1 MIIQCPSCS
10 TNFFLDKKKF
20 KGSVKKLKC
29 SRCSMVWT
37 SSAEG
42 NPLDVPK
49 LYEPA
54 SSQGLTSSQA
64 ASQSVDQNLKPD
76 HPLPVPFN
84 APKENQTS
92 IFLWIAFLLVFIS
105 FILGWNNRAIVIN
118 KFPILAPA
126 VEIFD
131 PSLKFRGIEISNLL
145 SRIDSNE
152 NGSSLVITGSLINQE
167 NYLRKVPS
175 LIVVIE
181 DGRGSILLK
190 KVIKSKDSYFDYQEI
205 KDFEVKFLKY
215 PPNASNI
222 FVEIIN

>member
-1 MIIQCPSCS
+1 
-10 TNFFLDKKKF
+10 
-20 KGSVKKLKC
+20 
-29 SRCSMVWT
+29 MVWT

-54 SSQGLTSSQA
+54 SSQGLRSSQA

-84 APKENQTS
+84 TPKENQTS

-105 FILGWNNRAIVIN
+105 FIIGWNNRAIVIN
-118 KFPILAPA
+118 QFPILAPV

-145 SRIDSNE
+145 SRIDSRE
-152 NGSSLVITGSLINQE
+152 NGSSLVVTGSLINQE

-181 DGRGSILLK
+181 DERGSILVK
-190 KVIKSKDSYFDYQEI
+190 KVIKSKGSYFDYQEI

-215 PPNASNI
+215 PANASNI

>member
-10 TNFFLDKKKF
+10 TNFFLDKKKL
-20 KGSVKKLKC
+20 KGSKKKLKC

-42 NPLDVPK
+42 NPLDVP
-49 LYEPA
+49 
-54 SSQGLTSSQA
+54 SQGLRSSQA

-84 APKENQTS
+84 TPKENQTS
-92 IFLWIAFLLVFIS
+92 IFLWITFLLVFIS
-105 FILGWNNRAIVIN
+105 FIIGWNNRAIVIN
-118 KFPILAPA
+118 QFPILAPV

-145 SRIDSNE
+145 SRIDSRE
-152 NGSSLVITGSLINQE
+152 NGSSLVVTGSLINQE

-181 DGRGSILLK
+181 DERGSILVK
-190 KVIKSKDSYFDYQEI
+190 KVIKSKGSYFDYQEI

-215 PPNASNI
+215 PANASNI

>member
-1 MIIQCPSCS
+1 
-10 TNFFLDKKKF
+10 
-20 KGSVKKLKC
+20 
-29 SRCSMVWT
+29 MVWT

-54 SSQGLTSSQA
+54 SSQGLRSSQA
-64 ASQSVDQNLKPD
+64 ASKSVDQNLKPD

-84 APKENQTS
+84 TPKENQTS
-92 IFLWIAFLLVFIS
+92 IFLWITFLLVFIS
-105 FILGWNNRAIVIN
+105 FIIGWNNRAIVIN
-118 KFPILAPA
+118 QFPILAPV

-145 SRIDSNE
+145 SRIDSRE
-152 NGSSLVITGSLINQE
+152 NGSSLVVTGSLINQE

-181 DGRGSILLK
+181 DERGSILVK
-190 KVIKSKDSYFDYQEI
+190 KVIKSKGSYFDYQEI

-215 PPNASNI
+215 PANASNI
-222 FVEIIN
+222 FVKIIN